1 MLNTVN
7 LSINEVT
14 TEILRNYLTNYKN
27 NSNVGMITIDNI
39 RRTLSIF
46 FA

>member
-27 NSNVGMITIDNI
+27 NSNVGMIAIDNI

>member
-27 NSNVGMITIDNI
+27 NSNAGMITIDNI

-46 FA
+46 FD